1 MYHKF
6 LLLLAVFVVLG
17 TASIVIAQTE
27 TVIMPGDAALDGLL
41 DTGPTTTPESE
52 TTSTTSYP
60 NLPKKL
66 PKTWA
71 EY

>member
-6 LLLLAVFVVLG
+6 LLVLAGFVVLSA
-17 TASIVIAQTE
+17 ASIVIAQTE

-41 DTGPTTTPESE
+41 DTGPTTTPEVD
-52 TTSTTSYP
+52 TPTTTSYP

-66 PKTWA
+66 PKTGA
-71 EY
+71 EA